1 MKMFENLSVAENIF
15 LGRELQSG
23 IKPINEAEQ
32 ERRAAALMARLDQP
46 ISPKEHIG
54 NLKVGQQQLVEIA
67 KALAEDADILILDEL
82 LSILSTVILLIN
94 QAVTT

>member
-1 MKMFENLSVAENIF
+1 MFENLSVAENIF